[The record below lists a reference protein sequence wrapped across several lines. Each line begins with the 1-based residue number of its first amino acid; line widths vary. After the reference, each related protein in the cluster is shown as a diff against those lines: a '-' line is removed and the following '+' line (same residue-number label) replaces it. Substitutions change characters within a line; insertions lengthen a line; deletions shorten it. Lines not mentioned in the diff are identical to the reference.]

1 MVAAQWLAAIHSGG
15 SQSLANAHLDA
26 DTRDP
31 YLVSRLK
38 LVPAQAFLVYRMD
51 PHVVVLRPS
60 TMGRRFVG
68 FSSSGAGLDFYSCP
82 SGIRRVV
89 LDTRSNRHRSLG
101 AIRALSQQQKIAQK
115 ADLTANPQAA

>member
-82 SGIRRVV
+82 SGVRRVV

-115 ADLTANPQAA
+115 ADLTANPQAV

>member
-51 PHVVVLRPS
+51 SHVVVLRPS